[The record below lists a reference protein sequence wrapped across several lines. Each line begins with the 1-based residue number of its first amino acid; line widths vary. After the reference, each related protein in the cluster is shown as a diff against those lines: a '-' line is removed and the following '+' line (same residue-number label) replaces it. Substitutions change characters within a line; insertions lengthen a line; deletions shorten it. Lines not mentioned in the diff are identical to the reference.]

1 MSGAATGIVV
11 MLDVM
16 DAEKNFGQGKDIV
29 GWLYTVKAFAGI
41 ANISLTAA
49 TTFTYAAPLIGRLTG
64 SQVAAGAA
72 RAVGARAAAIIG
84 VRILFMSAGAW
95 LTVGAFGI
103 QCFIWIITDDALGT
117 H

>member
-1 MSGAATGIVV
+1 V
-11 MLDVM
+11 
-16 DAEKNFGQGKDIV
+16 NV
-29 GWLYTVKAFAGI
+29 G
-41 ANISLTAA
+41 LTAA

-103 QCFIWIITDDALGT
+103 QCFIWIITDNALEDWTERSAFGKNT
-117 H
+117 KNRFGSPQSQRQGLEQALIEVGLAA